1 MTKNN
6 EGRRIVGRETALG
19 RVVTAGLGGD
29 I

>member
-6 EGRRIVGRETALG
+6 EGRRRMGREAVLD
-19 RVVTAGLGGD
+19 RVVAAGLGGD